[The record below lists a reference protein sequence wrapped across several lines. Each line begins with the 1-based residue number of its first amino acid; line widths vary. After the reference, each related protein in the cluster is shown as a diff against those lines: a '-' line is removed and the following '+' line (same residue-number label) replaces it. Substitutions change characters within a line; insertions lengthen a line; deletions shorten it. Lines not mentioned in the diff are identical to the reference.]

1 MTVFYDRR
9 TAQYNELTGNSGDY
23 MTVPVPGQFNADVVR
38 RNELLNSLG
47 YSGGHIPPMAQG
59 KEKYPVDQ
67 TTAVVN
73 MR

>member
-9 TAQYNELTGNSGDY
+9 TAQYNELTGSAGDY
-23 MTVPVPGQFNADVVR
+23 MDVPVPGQINADVVR

-47 YSGGHIPPMAQG
+47 YSGGHIPQMSSG
-59 KEKYPVDQ
+59 KDLYPVDQ

>member
-9 TAQYNELTGNSGDY
+9 TAQFINLTGDSGSFMD
-23 MTVPVPGQFNADVVR
+23 VPVPGQINADVVR

-47 YSGGHIPPMAQG
+47 YSGGHIPPMSAG
-59 KEKYPVDQ
+59 KEQYPVDQ